1 MDELKALIMED
12 DDADADR
19 LASCLRRY
27 ATENGTPLDVRRV
40 ASAFDFEP
48 ERHPADLIFMDI
60 EMPGVD
66 GLSAARHLREL
77 DQQTTLAFVTS
88 LARHAAH
95 GYEVNATDFI
105 VKPIDYETLSI
116 RMPRILREVES
127 RRAKTVTIG
136 TRERT
141 WTLDANDIVCV
152 ETIRHDLYYRL
163 APSASAGE
171 EDPRVRGTIAEAE
184 ARLTKVGAYFRT
196 SPACLVNLD
205 HVAAIRENA
214 VRMDDGRTLPL
225 SRSRRPALLNAL
237 AARMGAGA

>member
-77 DQQTTLAFVTS
+77 DQQTTLVFVTS

-141 WTLDANDIVCV
+141 WTLDAND
-152 ETIRHDLYYRL
+152 RL
-163 APSASAGE
+163 VLSAGTLRFGGRGGP
-171 EDPRVRGTIAEAE
+171 PRAWDHRRGGGPPYQGW
-184 ARLTKVGAYFRT
+184 RLLPHL
-196 SPACLVNLD
+196 SCLP
-205 HVAAIRENA
+205 RQP
-214 VRMDDGRTLPL
+214 RPCGRHQGK
-225 SRSRRPALLNAL
+225 RSAN
-237 AARMGAGA
+237 G

>member
-77 DQQTTLAFVTS
+77 DQQTTLVFVTS

-163 APSASAGE
+163 APSASAG
-171 EDPRVRGTIAEAE
+171 
-184 ARLTKVGAYFRT
+184 LTKVGAYFRT

>member
-1 MDELKALIMED
+1 MDVLKVLIMED
-12 DDADADR
+12 DGADADR

-27 ATENGTPLDVRRV
+27 ATENGTPFDVRRV

-77 DQQTTLAFVTS
+77 DQQTTLVFVTS
-88 LARHAAH
+88 LARHAAR
-95 GYEVNATDFI
+95 GYEVDASDFI
-105 VKPIDYETLSI
+105 V

-163 APSASAGE
+163 TPEASAGNG
-171 EDPRVRGTIAEAE
+171 DLRVRGTIAEAE
-184 ARLTKVGAYFRT
+184 VRLAEVGAYFRT

-205 HVAAIRENA
+205 HVASIGENT
-214 VRMDDGRTLPL
+214 VRTDDGRSLPL
-225 SRSRRPALLNAL
+225 SRSRRSALLNTL
-237 AARMGAGA
+237 AVRMGAGA

>member
-1 MDELKALIMED
+1 MDVLKVLIMED
-12 DDADADR
+12 DGADADR

-27 ATENGTPLDVRRV
+27 ATENGTPFDVRRV

-77 DQQTTLAFVTS
+77 DQQTTLVFVTS
-88 LARHAAH
+88 LARHAAR
-95 GYEVNATDFI
+95 GYEVDASDFI
-105 VKPIDYETLSI
+105 VKPIDYETLSV

-163 APSASAGE
+163 TPEASAGNG
-171 EDPRVRGTIAEAE
+171 DLRVRGTIAEAE
-184 ARLTKVGAYFRT
+184 VRLAEVGAYFRT

-205 HVAAIRENA
+205 HVASIGENT
-214 VRMDDGRTLPL
+214 VRTDDGRSLPL
-225 SRSRRPALLNAL
+225 SRSRRSALLNTL
-237 AARMGAGA
+237 AVRMGAGA

>member
-77 DQQTTLAFVTS
+77 DQQTTLVFVTS

-141 WTLDANDIVCV
+141 WTLDANDN
-152 ETIRHDLYYRL
+152 LYYRL

>member
-77 DQQTTLAFVTS
+77 DQQTTLVFVTS

-141 WTLDANDIVCV
+141 WTLDAND
-152 ETIRHDLYYRL
+152 T
-163 APSASAGE
+163 
-171 EDPRVRGTIAEAE
+171 E